1 MERGEQI
8 IRLRRLWRC
17 ALGLRR
23 SHGKALGR
31 RERQGGRVPLRRGG
45 VAVPRMQ
52 PVRQ

>member
-8 IRLRRLWRC
+8 VRLRRLWRC

-31 RERQGGRVPLRRGG
+31 RERTGGRVPLRRGG
-45 VAVPRMQ
+45 TAVPRVQ
-52 PVRQ
+52 FLRR